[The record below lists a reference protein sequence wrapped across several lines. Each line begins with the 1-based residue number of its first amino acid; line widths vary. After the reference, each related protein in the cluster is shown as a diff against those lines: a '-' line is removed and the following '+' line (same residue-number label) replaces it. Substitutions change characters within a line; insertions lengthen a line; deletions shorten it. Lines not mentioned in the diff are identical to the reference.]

1 MSIEGFFD
9 ITISLWRDRKK
20 TTPTLKKEMKEIIRQ
35 FEMALSNGEIP
46 KNREEDLKRTFQ
58 NIYREVYQ

>member
-20 TTPTLKKEMKEIIRQ
+20 TTPTIKKEMKEVIRQ
-35 FEMALSNGEIP
+35 FEMALDNGEIP
-46 KNREEDLKRTFQ
+46 KDREEDLKRTFK
-58 NIYREVYQ
+58 NIYWEINN